1 MQDPQTP
8 QPYMSS
14 QVNIIE
20 AKIAHCT
27 KWTCLKVRMWG
38 EMIWGKCIRNIMQIS
53 RLIKLLRGEE
63 MYHSS
68 VVHHIRLLPA
78 WFSPGDEFADSGATD
93 ELGQKCNQMGMS
105 APDTCHKEKP
115 KLFHKSTQKYYYTS
129 KKIAL
134 QFFWYFWA
142 MTGKKQFDI
151 SQRDLVINFFTL
163 PIVHICRSV
172 GAVFCIASA
181 ASGSSSSR
189 AMNAFCI
196 CWKKKMIYGS
206 LLPL

>member
-1 MQDPQTP
+1 MQGPQTP

-14 QVNIIE
+14 QVNIKE

-27 KWTCLKVRMWG
+27 KWTCLKVHSMWG

-105 APDTCHKEKP
+105 APDRLCTKEP
-115 KLFHKSTQKYYYTS
+115 QLFINQLLQLLTLEPYFLGFEKLGNAS
-129 KKIAL
+129 KIKGPCYPLYIQL
-134 QFFWYFWA
+134 QW
-142 MTGKKQFDI
+142 
-151 SQRDLVINFFTL
+151 
-163 PIVHICRSV
+163 
-172 GAVFCIASA
+172 
-181 ASGSSSSR
+181 
-189 AMNAFCI
+189 
-196 CWKKKMIYGS
+196 
-206 LLPL
+206 